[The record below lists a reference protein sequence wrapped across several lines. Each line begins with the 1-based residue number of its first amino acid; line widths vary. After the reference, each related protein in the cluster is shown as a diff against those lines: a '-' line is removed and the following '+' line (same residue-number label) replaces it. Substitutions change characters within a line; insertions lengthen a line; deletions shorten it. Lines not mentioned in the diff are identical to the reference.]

1 MWGIVGFAAA
11 SALAGAAGSGGLL
24 ILARTLQGVAGAF
37 MTTNSLALL
46 RATYGAEAGRAV
58 GLWTA
63 LTGVAM
69 IAGPPVGGALVE
81 WASWRWV
88 FFINLPIAAVALVLA
103 RAGRCRETAQ
113 ANVGH
118 LDVGAASAVAA
129 GLGLLTFGLVQG
141 PESGFGQLWWAFAGA
156 AIAFAIFVAVELR
169 VREPMLPFWLFR
181 RRNFLVANLST
192 LLVYAG
198 LGGFFLFFNLYL
210 QFLGFSP
217 FEAGLFNLP
226 TSVVM
231 IVLAAR
237 FGALA
242 DRYGPRA
249 FLTFGPLV
257 MATGMLVLL
266 AFDERSELPTVG
278 VLGIGLFSLGLAA
291 LVAPITSTALAAAPT
306 ELAGIAAGVNQTLSR
321 TGNLLAVAVLGIV
334 VSLVFGARVDEV
346 GAVPLAV
353 DQVEPLLRDASID
366 AYRAAVIGA
375 VAFVVAGAA
384 VAAVGISNADA
395 RREAAGPSIGRD
407 EQAAVAATGR
417 VCP

>member
-1 MWGIVGFAAA
+1 
-11 SALAGAAGSGGLL
+11 
-24 ILARTLQGVAGAF
+24 

-88 FFINLPIAAVALVLA
+88 FFINLPIAAVALLLA
-103 RAGRCRETAQ
+103 RAGRCRETAHG
-113 ANVGH
+113 NVGR
-118 LDVGAASAVAA
+118 LDLGGALSIAV

-141 PESGFGQLWWAFAGA
+141 PESGFGELWWAFAGA
-156 AIAFAIFVAVELR
+156 ALAFASFAAIELR
-169 VREPMLPFWLFR
+169 VSEPMLPLWLFR
-181 RRNFLVANLST
+181 RRNFLAANLAT

-217 FEAGLFNLP
+217 FEAGLVNLP
-226 TSVVM
+226 TSIVM

-242 DRYGPRA
+242 DRHGPRA
-249 FLTFGPLV
+249 FLTFGPLT
-257 MATGMLVLL
+257 MAAGMLVLL
-266 AFDERSELPTVG
+266 AFDERSELASVG

-291 LVAPITSTALAAAPT
+291 LVAPITATALAAAPT
-306 ELAGIAAGVNQTLSR
+306 ALAGIASGVNQTLSR

-334 VSLVFGARVDEV
+334 VSLVFESRVSAN
-346 GAVPLAV
+346 GAVPLAI
-353 DQVEPLLRDASID
+353 DQAEPLLREASID

-375 VAFVVAGAA
+375 AAFVVAGAA
-384 VAAVGISNADA
+384 VGALGISNVEA
-395 RREAAGPSIGRD
+395 RRDAATEPAVPEELI
-407 EQAAVAATGR
+407 AAPATGR